1 MKILSNSDEL
11 RKHMRLVNKTNGKV
25 LASKVEFADTFW
37 RRFRGLMME
46 QNFWRGQALLFK
58 LAKPGKYSIHM
69 FFVRFPIDLLYL
81 NSNFSVIEACSA
93 LGPWRIHR
101 PKVKAN
107 YIVELPAGTISLT
120 HTKLGHKLALRKA

>member
-1 MKILSNSDEL
+1 MCSKL
-11 RKHMRLVNKTNGKV
+11 LVDRMTRKV
-25 LASKVEFADTFW
+25 LADKVELAETFW
-37 RRFRGLMME
+37 RRFRGLMFRR
-46 QNFWRGQALLFK
+46 NFPKGQTLLFK
-58 LAKPGKYSIHM
+58 LAKSGRYGVHM

-81 NSNFSVIEACSA
+81 NQDFVVVDICRE

-120 HTKLGHKLALRKA
+120 RTKIGHKLALRKA